1 MSLPLALDLAQR
13 AGERLLHYYGRLNR
27 HHADLK
33 KGYRRDLVSRA
44 DVEAEE
50 IIISGLPIEDSV
62 LAEESGRRETDSSRL
77 WVVDPLDGT
86 VNYLHQIPFW
96 AVSIALVEDGKLAIG
111 VIHAPALGMT
121 FSASR
126 GGGAHLL
133 TEPIAVSDTALLGDA
148 ILASGF
154 SYHRHELADHNLDN
168 WRNLAF
174 AAAGLRRFGS
184 AALDLAFVAAGRFD
198 GFWELHLN
206 PWDVAA
212 GALIVRE
219 AGGEV
224 STFTGAQSVDEVL
237 HRRHLVASNGTLHG
251 DLLGILQ
258 PLRELNLGEK
268 P

>member
-13 AGERLLHYYGRLNR
+13 AGDRLLHHYGRLNR

-50 IIISGLPIEDSV
+50 IILAGLPVEDSI
-62 LAEESGRRETDSSRL
+62 LAEESGRRETPSARL
-77 WVVDPLDGT
+77 WVIDPLDGT

-96 AVSIALVEDGKLAIG
+96 AVSIALVEQGELALG

-126 GGGAHLL
+126 DGGAFLSAD
-133 TEPIAVSDTALLGDA
+133 PIAVSDTLELSDA

-168 WRNLAF
+168 WRKLAF

-219 AGGEV
+219 AGGKV
-224 STFTGAQSVDEVL
+224 STFAGAEDVDEVL
-237 HRRHLVASNGTLHG
+237 HRRHIAASNGTLHAK
-251 DLLGILQ
+251 LLGTLE
-258 PLRELNLGEK
+258 PLKELTLV
-268 P
+268 